1 MVGHPSSVAG
11 RLPIFADGP
20 LDPRVM
26 SLAASK
32 TRVQD
37 ATFTGDAS
45 LRGGILLT
53 TSTVDTTLK
62 DSIEGGGRNIL
73 GLGGEVNRM
82 GMSRRV

>member
-1 MVGHPSSVAG
+1 
-11 RLPIFADGP
+11 
-20 LDPRVM
+20 M

-37 ATFTGDAS
+37 TTFTGDAS

-53 TSTVDTTLK
+53 MATVDTTLK
-62 DSIEGGGRNIL
+62 DSIEVGRNIL

-82 GMSRRV
+82 GMS